1 MPRHG
6 GLIDLVLNTGAAVII
21 GTTCSAS
28 SSLRTGNLQPDPCRD
43 VNYDP
48 NVGTLFRSD
57 GSLVGIGIRG
67 QGVLLTGD
75 HTDFANGDV
84 DLIYEIR
91 NGKKVGLRGARFTG
105 KDGTNITK
113 VIGSDCQRDRPICPS
128 AGN

>member
-1 MPRHG
+1 
-6 GLIDLVLNTGAAVII
+6 
-21 GTTCSAS
+21 
-28 SSLRTGNLQPDPCRD
+28 LRTGNLQPDPCRD

-113 VIGSDCQRDRPICPS
+113 VIGFDRQRDRPICPS